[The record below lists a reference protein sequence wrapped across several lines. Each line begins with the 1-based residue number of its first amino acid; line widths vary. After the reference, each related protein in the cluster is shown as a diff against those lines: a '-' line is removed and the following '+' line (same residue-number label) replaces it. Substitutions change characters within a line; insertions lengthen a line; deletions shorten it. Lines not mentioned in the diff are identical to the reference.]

1 MSDEKEPIVGIV
13 SFANGEEFSY
23 TDPEEYLRVIKEELP
38 YHPTTGFRYKTL
50 TDDPDIRNA
59 VDDLL
64 YDLYGEENPARRST
78 DMDGVKD
85 VAKMLLAVELAETEF
100 SPMIVQHPFTNSGI
114 AGIPMDGE
122 LKLLNLCENPEDLVL
137 WRNSL
142 SKAIDTAEK
151 PMDIYMLLNT
161 PYALTFLKYAEPF
174 LSKQDFS
181 ELLGIAWISSEY
193 ANSDAEVSRAQLTEM
208 LRDSDPTALMDEEE
222 QAQLA
227 ALEDTVTVFR
237 GVTSINSDNLRAL
250 SWTLDYETADWFA
263 HRFDEDG
270 TVYEARID
278 KAHIFALFNG
288 RGESEI
294 VLDPGYLLN
303 IQPTA
308 MQQNVLDMQ
317 M

>member
-142 SKAIDTAEK
+142 SKAIDTAEN
-151 PMDIYMLLNT
+151 L
-161 PYALTFLKYAEPF
+161 
-174 LSKQDFS
+174 
-181 ELLGIAWISSEY
+181 W
-193 ANSDAEVSRAQLTEM
+193 
-208 LRDSDPTALMDEEE
+208 
-222 QAQLA
+222 
-227 ALEDTVTVFR
+227 
-237 GVTSINSDNLRAL
+237 TSTCCSTRH
-250 SWTLDYETADWFA
+250 TL
-263 HRFDEDG
+263 
-270 TVYEARID
+270 
-278 KAHIFALFNG
+278 
-288 RGESEI
+288 
-294 VLDPGYLLN
+294 
-303 IQPTA
+303 
-308 MQQNVLDMQ
+308 
-317 M
+317 